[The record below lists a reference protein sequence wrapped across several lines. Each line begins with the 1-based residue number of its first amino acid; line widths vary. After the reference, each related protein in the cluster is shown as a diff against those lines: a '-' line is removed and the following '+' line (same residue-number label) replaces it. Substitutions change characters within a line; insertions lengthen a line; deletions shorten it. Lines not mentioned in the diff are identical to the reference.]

1 MFFLNVSAEEGE
13 NVSTFFFFFMFSFF
27 TVLVAVHLSVRN
39 VKLCTYMKSCKQMIL
54 MMPLCPLIKLEYLEE
69 DWPCGWPLASL
80 GTEHTDRVSLF

>member
-1 MFFLNVSAEEGE
+1 
-13 NVSTFFFFFMFSFF
+13 
-27 TVLVAVHLSVRN
+27 
-39 VKLCTYMKSCKQMIL
+39 